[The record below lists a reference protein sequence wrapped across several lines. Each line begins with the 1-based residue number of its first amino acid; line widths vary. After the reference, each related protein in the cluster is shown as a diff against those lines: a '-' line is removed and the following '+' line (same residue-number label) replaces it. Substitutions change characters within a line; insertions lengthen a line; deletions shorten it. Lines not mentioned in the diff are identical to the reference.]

1 VRREVIY
8 EARAVDHLSGA
19 AVAELSAGLIDTVTF
34 FSPRTA
40 ALLVEL
46 SEEENLEGAL
56 ARVRAICLS
65 QAVGAALGT
74 TRFASVKVAEKPSQD
89 AMLAAIGAA

>member
-1 VRREVIY
+1 VIY

-19 AVAELSAGLIDTVTF
+19 AVAELSAGLIDAVMF

-40 ALLVEL
+40 GLFVEL
-46 SEEENLEGAL
+46 GEEENLEGAL

-65 QAVGAALGT
+65 QAVAAALGA
-74 TRFASVKVAEKPSQD
+74 TRFAGVSIAEKPSQD